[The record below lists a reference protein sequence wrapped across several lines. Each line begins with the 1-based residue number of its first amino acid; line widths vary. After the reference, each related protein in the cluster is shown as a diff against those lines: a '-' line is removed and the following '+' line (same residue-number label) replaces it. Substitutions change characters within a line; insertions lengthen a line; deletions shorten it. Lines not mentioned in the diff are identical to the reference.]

1 MQNIYIIAVGKLK
14 EKYLR
19 DAFSEY
25 EKRLKPFCRL
35 HLVEID
41 EERLPER
48 PGESRI
54 KNGMEKEAERIL
66 KKLPEGCFVVSLCIE
81 GNQMSSEE
89 FAKTVEQ
96 SATRGFS
103 NIAFVIGGSFGL
115 HDSIKQRSNLRMS
128 FSKMTFPHQL
138 FRVMLME
145 QIYRAEQI
153 INGGKY
159 HK

>member
-1 MQNIYIIAVGKLK
+1 
-14 EKYLR
+14 
-19 DAFSEY
+19 
-25 EKRLKPFCRL
+25 
-35 HLVEID
+35 
-41 EERLPER
+41 
-48 PGESRI
+48 
-54 KNGMEKEAERIL
+54 
-66 KKLPEGCFVVSLCIE
+66 
-81 GNQMSSEE
+81 MSSEE

-103 NIAFVIGGSFGL
+103 NMAFVIGGSFGL

-153 INGGKY
+153 ITGGKY

>member
-54 KNGMEKEAERIL
+54 KNGM
-66 KKLPEGCFVVSLCIE
+66 
-81 GNQMSSEE
+81 
-89 FAKTVEQ
+89 
-96 SATRGFS
+96 
-103 NIAFVIGGSFGL
+103 
-115 HDSIKQRSNLRMS
+115 
-128 FSKMTFPHQL
+128 
-138 FRVMLME
+138 
-145 QIYRAEQI
+145 
-153 INGGKY
+153 
-159 HK
+159 